1 MDTWI
6 LGVKFPKT
14 ALYADAKSFVNCLYR
29 NPGALF
35 RLVFFPWS
43 GGGSTFFLIPAFP
56 VVRDINSLPQSQVH
70 SIRLAGRENWS
81 EEPFPRDIY
90 QIVDEVVHTLLP
102 IIRGENFTF
111 FGHSMG
117 CYIAFLTALHLKE
130 KYMLEPVHLFMSS
143 SSAPHVSN
151 FIFLPEDAQLTDE
164 QIICGLRET
173 GGIPK
178 ELIADKE
185 FLTKHIP
192 KVISDMRLISDY
204 IFDLP
209 PKALL
214 SCDLTCFIGSEDVIT
229 DAEAWKDVTS
239 GSFDIHVLP
248 GDHFYILEPSNEDF
262 IKNYIT
268 KTLELSMWS

>member
-43 GGGSTFFLIPAFP
+43 GGGSTFFYT
-56 VVRDINSLPQSQVH
+56 NSLPQSQVH
-70 SIRLAGRENWS
+70 SIR
-81 EEPFPRDIY
+81 DIY
-90 QIVDEVVHTLLP
+90 QIVDEVVHALLSY
-102 IIRGENFTF
+102 RVF
-111 FGHSMG
+111 FPKHSMG

-143 SSAPHVSN
+143 SSAPHSRTRSR
-151 FIFLPEDAQLTDE
+151 LSKDAQLTDE

>member
-43 GGGSTFFLIPAFP
+43 GGGSTFFYT
-56 VVRDINSLPQSQVH
+56 NSLPQSQVH
-70 SIRLAGRENWS
+70 SIR
-81 EEPFPRDIY
+81 DIY
-90 QIVDEVVHTLLP
+90 QIVDEVVHALLP
-102 IIRGENFTF
+102 IIRGGGNFPF

-143 SSAPHVSN
+143 SSAPHSRTRSR
-151 FIFLPEDAQLTDE
+151 LSKDAQLTDE

>member
-1 MDTWI
+1 MERRDKA
-6 LGVKFPKT
+6 GAGRNEKV
-14 ALYADAKSFVNCLYR
+14 VNCLYR

-43 GGGSTFFLIPAFP
+43 GGGSTFFFAKWGQEISDL
-56 VVRDINSLPQSQVH
+56 VEVH
-70 SIRLAGRENWS
+70 SIRLAGREN

-90 QIVDEVVHTLLP
+90 QIVDEVVHALLP
-102 IIRGENFTF
+102 IIRGGNFPF

-117 CYIAFLTALHLKE
+117 CCIAFMTALHLKE
-130 KYMLEPVHLFMSS
+130 KYTLEPVHLFMSS
-143 SSAPHVSN
+143 SSAPHSRTRSR
-151 FIFLPEDAQLTDE
+151 LSKDAQLTDE

-192 KVISDMRLISDY
+192 RVISDMRLISDY

-268 KTLELSMWS
+268 KTLELSMW